1 MNALQLSVE
10 DEKQAEEPMKYGIF
24 SKIKNAWGN
33 TVVRRG
39 LYAGITVQVAQQ
51 FVGINT
57 VLYYSP
63 TIVQLAGYASNKT
76 ALALSLITAGLNALG
91 TVISMLF
98 VDRSGRRRFMIVS
111 MLGIIICLTVL
122 ALMFYQASVHAPAV
136 SILESNHFGANSTCM
151 DFSNAPNPS
160 SWNCM
165 TCLKASSSC
174 AFCSNRANKVSNI
187 QKITLDFLRAN
198 FLK

>member
-1 MNALQLSVE
+1 
-10 DEKQAEEPMKYGIF
+10 MKYGIF
-24 SKIKNAWGN
+24 SKIKNAWMN
-33 TVVRRG
+33 KVVRRG

-76 ALALSLITAGLNALG
+76 ALALSLITAGLNAVG
-91 TVISMLF
+91 TIISMLF
-98 VDRSGRRRFMIVS
+98 IDRCGRRRFMIVS
-111 MLGIIICLTVL
+111 MFGIIICLTVL
-122 ALMFYQASVHAPAV
+122 SYMFYQASLHSPSV
-136 SILESNHFGANSTCM
+136 SVLESNHFGANSTCL
-151 DFSNAPNPS
+151 DLSQTPNPS

-174 AFCSNRANKVSNI
+174 AYCANGGNKVS
-187 QKITLDFLRAN
+187 
-198 FLK
+198 